1 MLQMAD
7 TLSAAER
14 ERIPAVV
21 VYVSERDGSRDVR
34 VLDLRGSDRALV
46 RSRYDEYPAAVSR
59 DGRQV
64 VVVTAHDSGGRHLE
78 RLSVVTL
85 DGGGSLRIPL
95 GIARARNPSWSADAR
110 SLVVESDERGFAD
123 IFRVD
128 VVDAARKH
136 PPTIRRLTSASAGSF
151 EPSVSPDG
159 RLVAFVTSRDGNA
172 EVYVMRSDGSGSKRL
187 TAFHRDDWA
196 PRWSPDGAWIAFLSN
211 RTGRDRVYLVRP
223 DGRDLRALTRSSPE
237 QTAGEASSHAWSP
250 DGRQIAYVI
259 PSAFP
264 HRRQHIWIADVA
276 TGRSRPIAEGSDPA
290 WSPNGRYIAFTSNRS
305 GDGELFLMRADG
317 SGQTR
322 LTKGRGVDWLP
333 RWAKR

>member
-1 MLQMAD
+1 MLQLAD

-14 ERIPAVV
+14 ARIPAVV

-46 RSRYDEYPAAVSR
+46 RSRYDEYPAAVTG
-59 DGRQV
+59 DGRRV
-64 VVVTAHDSGGRHLE
+64 AVVTAHDSAGRHFE
-78 RLSVVTL
+78 RLSVVTI
-85 DGGGSLRIPL
+85 DGGASVRIPL
-95 GIARARNPSWSADAR
+95 GIARARNPSWFADTQ

-128 VVDAARKH
+128 LSGRVRNHLAA
-136 PPTIRRLTSASAGSF
+136 IRRLTSASAGSF

-159 RLVAFVTSRDGNA
+159 RFVAFVTSRDGNA
-172 EVYVMRSDGSGSKRL
+172 EVYVMRADGSGSTRL
-187 TAFHRDDWA
+187 MAFHRDDWA

-223 DGRDLRALTRSSPE
+223 DGRDVRALIRSSPA
-237 QTAGEASSHAWSP
+237 QTVGDASSYAWSP
-250 DGRQIAYVI
+250 DGRQMAYVTGSLA
-259 PSAFP
+259 PD
-264 HRRQHIWIADVA
+264 RRQQIWIADVA
-276 TGRSRPIAEGSDPA
+276 GGRARSVADGSDPA
-290 WSPNGRYIAFTSNRS
+290 WSPDGRYIAFTSSRT

-322 LTKGRGVDWLP
+322 LTKGRGADWLP